1 MTRGHNWVVGQRH
14 RVVQPDALAIE
25 PCQRLGHP
33 ERRRRKPQ
41 RAPRELLEGYF
52 DFHFKHRADL
62 LLVVTELSTLAD
74 LGLMDRMLAWRER
87 LTKLVLGG
95 RPTLDQ
101 STRAVIAFGDCRI
114 AVCSF
119 PILDMTNSAAPPSTV
134 PWRRWASEPL
144 AYRLTVPES
153 FTGKFAAGLAS
164 YGEKPCIDFE
174 GRWYS
179 GDDITGYA
187 KAIAAT
193 LRDAGVVDGA
203 PVGLVVRNRL
213 QHAAAIIGFLA
224 AGRPVS
230 MIYSFQSP
238 EAIGRDIEKLNL
250 AAIVADRDD
259 WTAPVIA
266 AAKRAG
272 SAGVAI
278 SLQEPTVA
286 AVEGL
291 EHRDS
296 DRRHAEVEP
305 GVALQILTS
314 GTTGPPK
321 RQDIKT
327 PVLER
332 TVFSV
337 TSGEKAPPGAPPE
350 FAYWQFGGIGVCQ
363 LVAGVY
369 NARRIVMLERFTVA
383 GFVNAIKTHRIKRS
397 GVQPAVIRML
407 LDADVPK
414 DDLASL
420 EFLISASGP
429 LDPETRDE
437 FEKHFDIPI
446 RLAYGATEFAGSLC
460 AWTPADVEK
469 FGETKRNSVGKPLP
483 DTQVRIVDPDTG
495 NEQPAGEQGLLE
507 AKVAPISPDWIRTTD
522 VASIDADGFVT
533 LHGRADGAINR
544 GGFKILPETVRRV
557 LVSHSAVRDA
567 CVVGVPDKRLGQV
580 PFAAIEATPG
590 MTIPSSD
597 ELKELVRQA
606 LPVYNVPVDFAV
618 VDELPRNPALK
629 VSLPAVAAL
638 YERRANK

>member
-1 MTRGHNWVVGQRH
+1 
-14 RVVQPDALAIE
+14 
-25 PCQRLGHP
+25 
-33 ERRRRKPQ
+33 
-41 RAPRELLEGYF
+41 
-52 DFHFKHRADL
+52 
-62 LLVVTELSTLAD
+62 
-74 LGLMDRMLAWRER
+74 
-87 LTKLVLGG
+87 
-95 RPTLDQ
+95 
-101 STRAVIAFGDCRI
+101 
-114 AVCSF
+114 
-119 PILDMTNSAAPPSTV
+119 
-134 PWRRWASEPL
+134 
-144 AYRLTVPES
+144 VPES
-153 FTGKFAAGLAS
+153 FTETFAAGLAS
-164 YGEKPCIDFE
+164 YGAQQCIEFE

-179 GDDITGYA
+179 GREVAAYGV
-187 KAIAAT
+187 AIEAA
-193 LRDAGVVDGA
+193 LHDAGVSAGA

-213 QHAAAIIGFLA
+213 PHAAAIIGFLA

-250 AAIVADRDD
+250 SGIVAEAQD
-259 WTAPVIA
+259 WTDPVIA
-266 AAKRAG
+266 AAKHAG

-278 SLQEPTVA
+278 SLTPPLVTTVD
-286 AVEGL
+286 GL

-296 DRRHAEVEP
+296 SRHHADVES

-327 PVLER
+327 SVLER

-369 NARRIVMLERFTVA
+369 NARRIVMLERFTVD
-383 GFVNAIKTHRIKRS
+383 GFVNAIKTHGVKRS

-414 DDLASL
+414 EDLASL

-437 FEKHFDIPI
+437 FEKHFDIPV

-460 AWTPADVEK
+460 AWTPDDIDK
-469 FGETKRNSVGKPLP
+469 FGDSKRNSVGRPLP
-483 DTQVRIVDPDTG
+483 DTQVRIVDPATG
-495 NEQPAGEQGLLE
+495 AEVPVGEQGLLE
-507 AKVAPISPDWIRTTD
+507 ARVAPISADWIRTTD
-522 VASIDADGFVT
+522 IASVDADGFVT

-557 LVSHSAVRDA
+557 LISHPAVRDA
-567 CVVGVPDKRLGQV
+567 CVVGVPDQRLGQV
-580 PFAAIEATPG
+580 PFAAIEVNRGVPV
-590 MTIPSSD
+590 PSD
-597 ELKELVRQA
+597 DDLKELVRQS
-606 LPVYNVPVDFAV
+606 LPVYNVPVAFAV

-629 VSLPAVAAL
+629 VSLPEVATL
-638 YERRANK
+638 YEAR

>member
-1 MTRGHNWVVGQRH
+1 V
-14 RVVQPDALAIE
+14 
-25 PCQRLGHP
+25 P
-33 ERRRRKPQ
+33 ER
-41 RAPRELLEGYF
+41 F
-52 DFHFKHRADL
+52 
-62 LLVVTELSTLAD
+62 TET
-74 LGLMDRMLAWRER
+74 
-87 LTKLVLGG
+87 
-95 RPTLDQ
+95 
-101 STRAVIAFGDCRI
+101 
-114 AVCSF
+114 
-119 PILDMTNSAAPPSTV
+119 
-134 PWRRWASEPL
+134 
-144 AYRLTVPES
+144 
-153 FTGKFAAGLAS
+153 FAAGLAS
-164 YGEKPCIDFE
+164 YGDQPCIEFK

-179 GDDITGYA
+179 GIDITGYA
-187 KAIAAT
+187 DAIASV
-193 LRDAGVVDGA
+193 LSDAGVPDGA

-213 QHAAAIIGFLA
+213 PHAAAIIGFLA

-230 MIYSFQSP
+230 MIYSFQSA
-238 EAIGRDIEKLNL
+238 EAIGRDVEKLNL

-259 WTAPVIA
+259 WSDEVVT

-278 SLQEPTVA
+278 SSSQPLVTTVD
-286 AVEGL
+286 GL
-291 EHRDS
+291 ESRDAG
-296 DRRHAEVEP
+296 RRHAEVEP

-327 PVLER
+327 SVLER

-337 TSGEKAPPGAPPE
+337 TSGEKAPPDAPPE

-363 LVAGVY
+363 LVAGVH
-369 NARRIVMLERFTVA
+369 NARRIVMLERFTVD

-397 GVQPAVIRML
+397 GVQPAVVRML
-407 LDADVPK
+407 LDANVPK
-414 DDLASL
+414 EDLASL

-460 AWTPADVEK
+460 AWTPADIEE
-469 FGETKRNSVGKPLP
+469 FGESKRNSVGRPLP
-483 DTQVRIVDPDTG
+483 DTRVRVVDPETG
-495 NEQPAGEQGLLE
+495 AELPTGAQGLLE

-522 VASIDADGFVT
+522 IASIDADGFVT

-557 LVSHSAVRDA
+557 LISHPAVRDA

-580 PFAAIEATPG
+580 PFAAIEATPS
-590 MTIPSSD
+590 MQVPSSD
-597 ELKELVRQA
+597 ELKEIVRQA
-606 LPVYNVPVDFAV
+606 LPVYNVPVDFVV

-638 YERRANK
+638 YAARANR

>member
-1 MTRGHNWVVGQRH
+1 
-14 RVVQPDALAIE
+14 
-25 PCQRLGHP
+25 
-33 ERRRRKPQ
+33 
-41 RAPRELLEGYF
+41 
-52 DFHFKHRADL
+52 
-62 LLVVTELSTLAD
+62 
-74 LGLMDRMLAWRER
+74 
-87 LTKLVLGG
+87 
-95 RPTLDQ
+95 
-101 STRAVIAFGDCRI
+101 
-114 AVCSF
+114 
-119 PILDMTNSAAPPSTV
+119 
-134 PWRRWASEPL
+134 
-144 AYRLTVPES
+144 VPEG
-153 FTGKFAAGLAS
+153 FTETFAAGLAS
-164 YGEKPCIDFE
+164 YGEQQCIEFE

-179 GDDITGYA
+179 GREVVAYGE
-187 KAIAAT
+187 AIASL
-193 LRDAGVVDGA
+193 LRDAGVDDRA

-224 AGRPVS
+224 VGRPVS

-238 EAIGRDIEKLNL
+238 ESIGRDIEKLEL
-250 AAIVADRDD
+250 SAIIADRED
-259 WTAPVIA
+259 WTDPVIE

-278 SLQEPTVA
+278 ALTTPTVA
-286 AVEGL
+286 AVDGL
-291 EHRDS
+291 ERRDES
-296 DRRHAEVEP
+296 RQHAEVEP
-305 GVALQILTS
+305 DVALNILTS

-321 RQDIKT
+321 RQAIKT

-363 LVAGVY
+363 LVAGVH
-369 NARRIVMLERFTVA
+369 NVRRIAMLERFTVD
-383 GFVNAIKTHRIKRS
+383 GFVHAIKTHGIKRS

-414 DDLASL
+414 EDLSSL
-420 EFLISASGP
+420 DFLISASGP

-437 FEKHFDIPI
+437 FEAHFQLPV

-460 AWTPADVEK
+460 AWTPDLVDE
-469 FGETKRNSVGKPLP
+469 FGASKRNSVGRPLP

-495 NEQPAGEQGLLE
+495 AELPAGEQGLLE

-522 VASIDADGFVT
+522 IASIDADGFVT

-557 LVSHSAVRDA
+557 LISHPAVRDA

-590 MTIPSSD
+590 MPVPSDD
-597 ELKELVRQA
+597 ELKDLVRKS
-606 LPVYNVPVDFAV
+606 LPVYNVPVALAV

-629 VSLPAVAAL
+629 VSLPDVAAL
-638 YERRANK
+638 YDARAKR